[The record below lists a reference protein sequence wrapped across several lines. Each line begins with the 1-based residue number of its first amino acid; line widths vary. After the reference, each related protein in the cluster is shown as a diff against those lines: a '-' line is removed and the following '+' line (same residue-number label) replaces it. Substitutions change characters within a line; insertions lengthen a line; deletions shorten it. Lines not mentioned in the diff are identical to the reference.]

1 MVCIWWLCRALG
13 LYKMLKRKYMA
24 RWWTLVGD
32 FIWQFTWKLLSIKEE
47 RVPLKLVSVWP
58 CLCAAEQGSENSFRL
73 INLERKAYANALF
86 QLPFYLGHFEVFSLA
101 RCGAIF
107 SQDPWFTC
115 LLSTVASL
123 SWSWI
128 TVTVEQRVFPFYKS
142 VLKDLP

>member
-1 MVCIWWLCRALG
+1 MMNTCRWFYLTIHLKIAVCQRRKGASEVSFCLALPLCCWAG
-13 LYKMLKRKYMA
+13 L
-24 RWWTLVGD
+24 
-32 FIWQFTWKLLSIKEE
+32 
-47 RVPLKLVSVWP
+47 RVLNK
-58 CLCAAEQGSENSFRL
+58 CSENSFRL

-86 QLPFYLGHFEVFSLA
+86 QFPFYLGHFEVFSLA